1 MKYYQPTKRIFS
13 KRVFL
18 LFSVFAM
25 HLLTSVAVN
34 ATTITV
40 TSVAALQTA
49 INNASAGDVLILA
62 NGTYLNNT
70 LSISKSNVTVK
81 AATSGGVFLNGTNDI
96 TISGNYVTF
105 SGFQFTSG
113 DIGTGTIVEVTGSYN
128 VVTQLNFSNY
138 FAARYIHINDGS
150 QYNQITFCNL
160 EKKPA
165 LAAIGCT
172 IQISTSPTVPGYHKI
187 RYCSFQNYYGV
198 GGDNG
203 NEPIRI
209 GLGSERDNVSRT
221 IVEYCYFN
229 NTGLGDSES
238 VSVKSGE
245 NTIRFCTFTNQQN
258 AMLCFRNGAN
268 NVAYSNF
275 FINAG
280 GIRVKEANNIYCY
293 NNYFYN
299 SGDGTNANAVTL
311 LYVSNSIYANVLNN
325 VNFIHN
331 TFVDCSS
338 IDMGGTGATSNTW
351 ANNIFKKTSGS
362 IFTNANSGTTWT
374 GNIRSGTLGISN
386 TSGMANA
393 VDPLLITNT
402 DAYLGLSSTSPAI
415 DAASASYPAILDIA
429 NIDDDPTLAY
439 DISGQAR
446 PSLVTSKDVG
456 ADEYT
461 TGTTSNRP
469 LAVTDVGPNYLG
481 GPSIT
486 VSTQPNA
493 ASVCSGSTT
502 SFSASSTSTLSP
514 TTVQWQ
520 RSANSGTTWTN
531 ITANL
536 DAVTTYSGFTTET
549 LVLTGSSSTI
559 NNYQYKAVFT
569 NTIGSVDSNVVTL
582 TVITTALPTGAATKT
597 ICGAATVASL
607 TGYTGTAL
615 QWYSTL
621 TGGSALGT
629 TAELTSGNYY
639 VSQTLNGCESARK
652 TVVVT
657 VTSSAPVASSLLLC
671 NGSTVADLT
680 ATGTA
685 LKWYATA
692 TGGSQLASST
702 TLSTTSYYV
711 SQTVSTC
718 ESSRTAVSVVIYTP
732 ASLPTLNADGPGN
745 TYELITSVLA
755 PCQGVTAVEAP
766 DMLGGTVDGTHPA
779 FGRHI
784 AEVMDNDLGKYV
796 FEFYSHVT
804 QDNDITGGL
813 DRERVE
819 MKTYGGSTDN
829 LKGVLGETVTYK
841 WRFKVPT
848 GFQPSS
854 NFTHIHQ
861 VKAVDGDD
869 SSPLFTLTPRYGTPN
884 TLQIIY
890 VQDSNT
896 SADTRAEVNLS
907 LFENTWVEAIE
918 TIKIGTGTTGTY
930 AITIKKVSDGTTI
943 LSYSSNAIQTIR
955 TAATD
960 PATTGKVAN
969 SFIRPKW
976 GIYRSLAN
984 SSQLRDDSMRF
995 SDISISEIISP
1006 TAVLTANTDG
1016 TLSVSGVA
1024 AVGTTVTVK
1033 FPDGTTVT
1041 GDAGL
1046 GGVYGSITSGV
1057 LLSSGNVVVTYVI
1070 NGNTSP
1076 ETIGQFTALPV
1087 VSNQSFCTSAT
1098 VASLAATGTLI
1109 KWYAAASGGSALA
1122 TATILA
1128 TGTYYVTQTVNGLES
1143 VRTAVMVNI
1152 NTTAVPTASPQSF
1165 CGSVT
1170 VASLTA
1176 TGTALKWYLAATGG
1190 SELATAAALSTGT
1203 YYVSQTLNSC
1213 ESLRTSVAVTV
1224 NSTGVPTA
1232 NAQAICNSGTVANL
1246 TATGTALKWYT
1257 TLTGGSALASSTAL
1271 VAATYYVTQTLN
1283 SCESARVSSVVTLP
1297 TCILSKQVIA
1307 EQPYHDGGFEGQSGV
1322 LGTTV
1327 QTATNNIWRSS
1338 TSAGVA
1344 TVVGVFN
1351 TSTPRS
1357 GNTYLTQTL
1366 NATTPANN
1374 QSGYSRSAFGANP
1387 TTNVAKWVTFYYKPT
1402 PGVTQTSNNL
1412 QIKGGYV
1419 YTDNTA
1425 TATQAYGA
1433 TVLVPSSTSY
1443 TKYSKAVAAP
1453 TSLGTSNTQLALY
1466 LKSVAGGVVSVD
1478 VDDIVIYDGTAEDVT
1493 APNAPATASVA
1504 NVTAT
1509 GLDVNWTSP
1518 TTGGLDGGGYVV
1530 VRYASNPNA
1539 DNDPNVNGIYAVGN
1553 TITNGTGS
1561 LVGTVVYIG
1570 TGTSFTDTSLVSST
1584 SYYYKV
1590 YAVDKAFNYSLET
1603 MATGT
1608 TSGPLALPVA
1618 TAATAITAT
1627 GFTANWGAVS
1637 NASSYDLYIYNANTQ
1652 SNIAAWTFPSSWAAA
1667 TGIAPI
1673 ADIANANNTSATIT
1687 QSSGTVTAGDG
1698 SGGVGTYAI
1707 SGASWYSNPNKYWE
1721 IQVNTLGYRNV
1732 KVSSKLFSTAPKDFK
1747 LQYKIGSAGTYA
1759 DVDNGAFVCA
1769 SNWTTGVL
1777 SNLAL
1782 PVACDNATSVY
1793 LRWVNY
1799 TNIDYNTGV
1808 AMVGGTARLDDIYIT
1823 GGALASELG
1832 YPISISGTSSAVSG
1846 LSIGTYYYDVIAT
1859 GSGYISSAKSNLIN
1873 VLVSIP
1879 QSVADYKSVGDA
1891 NTSSATNWQY
1901 YNGISWITATTAPS
1915 SANNITISSGNTVS
1929 LGTNFTVNSGKAI
1942 TVNGTINLAGYLVSG
1957 SGSFSLSSGASIK
1970 LGDNTSLA
1978 SAITTTN
1985 KTFDVAANYFY
1996 DGTIA
2001 QTTASLPTGTMTGNV
2016 TISNAAGVT
2025 MAAGLKI
2032 NTPGTLEVTATGKL
2046 LFGDGNVV
2054 SSTIGSGTFTYTGTG
2069 NFTVATGATLII
2081 TSSKGICTGTSNGN
2095 IKNSGTRTFNSGVNY
2110 IFAKNDGANA
2120 ITMGTSFGSPEISA
2134 TLGINNLTINNPLGV
2149 YLPGAISTNAGEYT
2163 PDVDITVNGVL
2174 NFVSGKLIANNGI
2187 NSVPQTTGTKTITIA
2202 NSGTITGASSG
2213 TGWVIGNLKKATASA
2228 ASPSFTYTIGDATN
2242 YLPLALTFSGATS
2255 ATGGLTAKINTGDT
2269 SIAGSGIDSTKS
2281 VNRTW
2286 TLTNSNLA
2294 GFTSYNA
2301 IFTYAIQDIDSNA
2314 LPQSFAAL
2322 LYNGASWTNLTT
2334 SGTPTSTNFS
2344 ASSIT
2349 GFGDFAIG
2357 QVCTN
2362 PTFGGTISGT
2372 QSFCLLSNSVA
2383 FASNALPSGH
2393 TGNLEYKW
2401 QSSTNNITF
2410 TDIAGA
2416 TASTY
2421 TAPPGITAT
2430 TYYKRLARV
2439 DCQSDWTDA
2448 AESNVISV
2456 TVITIAAPTASAQTF
2471 CNAATIENLVATGTN
2486 LKWYTTATGG
2496 SPLSTTTALATST
2509 YYVSQTLNSCESVRT
2524 AVTINVNITLVP
2536 TASAQTF
2543 CSAATVSN
2551 LVATGT
2557 NINWYDVPNN
2567 GTALTGSTAIDSGT
2581 YYVSQTLNSCEGAR
2595 RSVAVTVNAN
2605 PTFGGTI
2612 VGTQSLC
2619 SPANPA
2625 AFSSSASASG
2635 QTGTLEYQWQS
2646 STNNINFIDIDGAIA
2661 TIYNAPSGLTE
2672 TTFYKRLAR
2681 VSCKSDWIDAA
2692 ESNVISVT
2700 VNPVLTPTFN
2710 QVNPICFGET
2720 LSALP
2725 TNANNNI
2732 SGSWSPA
2739 INSAI
2744 TTTYTFTPSDQ
2755 CSLLTTMNIVVKHS
2769 LAGTIT
2775 PNQTITWNAQ
2785 PADISLMNSSGAVQ
2799 WQSSTNGDSFSNIN
2813 GATGTTLL
2821 GSTIGTLTTKK
2832 YFRAIV
2838 NDGGCGNVTSELHSV
2853 TIITTTNIRP
2863 SQCGST
2869 LSAMNSQI
2877 LATIYPSAQ
2886 MYRFEVSNGATVN
2899 TYDTTKYNFDLTKVP
2914 GTTYATT
2921 YGIRVAVKINGVWGN
2936 FGTSCNVTT
2945 PTLSSNTVLTTKL
2958 HSNFCGATLAAVD
2971 TKIAAATIFN
2981 ATGYRFEITT
2991 GGVTTVYD
2999 SSLYLF
3005 RLEDAGVA
3013 AYGTTYAIRVAVLV
3027 NGTYGNY
3034 GASCN
3039 VTTPTLT
3046 ISVVPTTKVLPAFCG
3061 TTLAALDTKIGATP
3075 ISMATAYR
3083 FEITTGGITTIYDSA
3098 VYNFRLAQAGVAAYG
3113 TTYSIRVAAQ
3123 INGVYGNYG
3132 ASCNV
3137 TTPVLSSYTVPTTQI
3152 HPNFC
3157 GITLA
3162 ALDTKIPAAP
3172 IYNAS
3177 GYRFEITTGGVTTV
3191 YDSAVYNFKLSQT
3204 GVVVAYGTTYA
3215 IRVAA
3220 LVNGVYGNYGV
3231 LCNVTTPAD
3240 PNINTTRLKT
3250 KSFEVSA
3257 YPNPFENV
3265 FNISLET
3272 PSKEDVTVAVY
3283 DMMGRQIE
3291 NKVINANEIE
3301 NTFLGQNYSTGV
3313 YNVIVSQGMNIKM
3326 VRLIKN

>member
-1 MKYYQPTKRIFS
+1 MKYNQPTKSIFS

-49 INNASAGDVLILA
+49 INNAAAGDVLILA

-81 AATSGGVFLNGTNDI
+81 AATPGGVFLNGTNDI

-221 IVEYCYFN
+221 IVERCYFN
-229 NTGLGDSES
+229 NTGDGDSES

-268 NVAYSNF
+268 NIAYSNF

-351 ANNIFKKTSGS
+351 ANNIFKKSSGS
-362 IFTNANSGTTWT
+362 IFTNANSGTTWI

-386 TSGMANA
+386 TSGMSNA

-402 DAYLGLSSTSPAI
+402 DAYFGLSSTSPAI
-415 DAASASYPAILDIA
+415 DAASSSYPSILDIA
-429 NIDDDPTLAY
+429 NIDDDPALAY

-446 PSLVTSKDVG
+446 PSLTTSKDVG

-469 LAVTDVGPNYLG
+469 LAVTDAGPNYLG

-486 VSTQPNA
+486 VSTQPSA

-520 RSANSGTTWTN
+520 RSSNSGTTWTN
-531 ITANL
+531 ISANL
-536 DAVTTYSGFTTET
+536 DAATTYSGFTTET
-549 LVLTGSSSTI
+549 LVLTGSLSTI

-582 TVITTALPTGAATKT
+582 TVITTALPTGSATKT

-607 TGYTGTAL
+607 TGYAGTAL
-615 QWYSTL
+615 QWYSAS
-621 TGGSALGT
+621 TGGTALDVATILT
-629 TAELTSGNYY
+629 TGNYY

-652 TVVVT
+652 TVAVT
-657 VTSSAPVASSLLLC
+657 VTSPAPVASSLLLC
-671 NGSTVADLT
+671 TGSTVSNLT

-692 TGGSQLASST
+692 SGGGVMSSST
-702 TLSTTSYYV
+702 VLSTTTYYV
-711 SQTVSTC
+711 SQTISAC
-718 ESSRTAVSVVIYTP
+718 ESSRTAVSVVIYSP
-732 ASLPTLNADGPGN
+732 ASMPLLNADGPGN

-755 PCQGVTAVEAP
+755 PCQGVAAVEAP
-766 DMLGGTVDGTHPA
+766 DMLDGSVVGTHPT

-796 FEFYSHVT
+796 FEFYSHVA

-819 MKTYGGSTDN
+819 IKTYGGSTDN

-884 TLQIIY
+884 TLQLLY

-896 SADTRAEVNLS
+896 SADTKAEVNLS

-930 AITIKKVSDGTTI
+930 TITIKKVSDGTTI

-955 TAATD
+955 TAVTD

-976 GIYRSLAN
+976 GIYRSLLDSAR
-984 SSQLRDDSMRF
+984 LRDDSMRF
-995 SDISISEIISP
+995 SDISISEIIPP
-1006 TAVLTANTDG
+1006 TVVLTANTDG
-1016 TLSVSGVA
+1016 TVSVSGVA
-1024 AVGTTVTVK
+1024 AVGTTVTAK

-1041 GDAGL
+1041 GDTGL
-1046 GGVYGSITSGV
+1046 GGAYGPITSGV
-1057 LLSSGNVVVTYVI
+1057 LISSGNVVVTYVLS
-1070 NGNTSP
+1070 GNTSP
-1076 ETIGQFTALPV
+1076 EATGQFTTLPV

-1098 VASLAATGTLI
+1098 VANLVVTGTMI
-1109 KWYAAASGGSALA
+1109 KWYAGASGGSVLTT
-1122 TATILA
+1122 TAALA

-1143 VRTAVMVNI
+1143 VRTAVMINI
-1152 NTTAVPTASPQSF
+1152 NTTALPTASPQSL

-1176 TGTALKWYLAATGG
+1176 TGTALKWYSAATGG
-1190 SELATAAALSTGT
+1190 SELATSTALSTGT

-1213 ESLRTSVAVTV
+1213 ESSRTSVAVTV
-1224 NSTGVPTA
+1224 NITGLPTA

-1257 TLTGGSALASSTAL
+1257 ASTGGSALATSTAL
-1271 VAATYYVTQTLN
+1271 TARTYYVSQTLN

-1297 TCILSKQVIA
+1297 TCILSKQVIG
-1307 EQPYHDGGFEGQSGV
+1307 EQTYHDGGFEGQSGV

-1327 QTATNNIWRSS
+1327 QTATNNTWRSS
-1338 TSAGVA
+1338 TSSGVA

-1366 NATTPANN
+1366 NAVTPAIGAA
-1374 QSGYSRSAFGANP
+1374 GYSKSAFGSNP

-1402 PGVTQTSNNL
+1402 PGVTQTTNNL

-1419 YTDNTA
+1419 YTDNA
-1425 TATQAYGA
+1425 SSPATQQVYGA

-1443 TKYSKAVAAP
+1443 TKYSKAVALPAN
-1453 TSLGTSNTQLALY
+1453 LGTSSNTQLALY

-1493 APNAPATASVA
+1493 APNAPASASVG

-1509 GLDVNWTSP
+1509 GLNVNWTAP

-1539 DNDPNVNGIYAVGN
+1539 DNDPNVNGIYAIGN

-1570 TGTSFTDTSLVSST
+1570 TGTSFTDNSLESST

-1618 TAATAITAT
+1618 AAATAITAT

-1637 NASSYDLYIYNANTQ
+1637 NASSYDLYVYNANTQ

-1667 TGIAPI
+1667 TGIAAI
-1673 ADIANANNTSATIT
+1673 ADIANSNNTSATIT

-1698 SGGVGTYAI
+1698 SGGVGTYSI

-1721 IQVNTLGYRNV
+1721 IQVNTLGYRNI

-1747 LQYKIGSAGTYA
+1747 LQYKIGSAGSYA

-1782 PVACDNATSVY
+1782 PVACDNAASVY
-1793 LRWVNY
+1793 LRWINY
-1799 TNIDYNTGV
+1799 TNTDFNTGL
-1808 AMVGGTARLDDIYIT
+1808 AMTGGTARLDDIYIS
-1823 GGALASELG
+1823 GGVLTPQSG
-1832 YPISISGTSSAVSG
+1832 SPISISGTSSAVSG

-1859 GSGYISSAKSNLIN
+1859 GSGYTSSAKSNLIT

-1978 SAITTTN
+1978 SAITTNN

-2001 QTTASLPTGTMTGNV
+2001 QTTASLPTGTLTGNV
-2016 TISNAAGVT
+2016 TVSNTVGVT
-2025 MAAGLKI
+2025 MAAALKI
-2032 NTPGTLEVTATGKL
+2032 NSPGTLEVTATGKL

-2054 SSTIGSGTFTYTGTG
+2054 SATIGSGTFTYTGTG
-2069 NFTVATGATLII
+2069 GFIVATGATLVI
-2081 TSSKGICTGTSNGN
+2081 TSSKGICIGTTNGN

-2134 TLGINNLTINNPLGV
+2134 TLGINNLMINNPLGV

-2187 NSVPQTTGTKTITIA
+2187 SSVPQTTGTKTVTI
-2202 NSGTITGASSG
+2202 GTAGSITGASSG
-2213 TGWVIGNLKKATASA
+2213 TGWVIGNLKKTTASA
-2228 ASPSFTYTIGDATN
+2228 ASPSFNYTIGDATN

-2255 ATGGLTAKINTGDT
+2255 ATGGLTARINAGDT
-2269 SIAGSGIDSTKS
+2269 SIAGSGIDNTKS
-2281 VNRTW
+2281 INRTW

-2301 IFTYAIQDIDSNA
+2301 IFTYAIQDLDSNA

-2322 LYNGASWTNLTT
+2322 LYNGASWTNLAT

-2372 QSFCLLSNSVA
+2372 QSFCSLSNSAA

-2401 QSSTNNITF
+2401 QSSTDNITF

-2416 TASTY
+2416 TASNY
-2421 TAPPGITAT
+2421 TAPSGLTAT
-2430 TYYKRLARV
+2430 AYYKRLARV
-2439 DCQSDWTDA
+2439 DCQSDWIDA
-2448 AESNVISV
+2448 VPSNVITV

-2471 CNAATIENLVATGTN
+2471 CNDTIVSDLVATGTI
-2486 LKWYTTATGG
+2486 LK
-2496 SPLSTTTALATST
+2496 
-2509 YYVSQTLNSCESVRT
+2509 
-2524 AVTINVNITLVP
+2524 
-2536 TASAQTF
+2536 
-2543 CSAATVSN
+2543 
-2551 LVATGT
+2551 
-2557 NINWYDVPNN
+2557 WYDVPNN
-2567 GTALTGSTAIDSGT
+2567 GTALTSSTAIDSGT

-2646 STNNINFIDIDGAIA
+2646 STNNINFTDIDGAIA

-2725 TNANNNI
+2725 TTANNNI

-2739 INSAI
+2739 INSAA
-2744 TTTYTFTPSDQ
+2744 TTTYNFTPSNQ
-2755 CSLLTTMNIVVKHS
+2755 CSLSTTMTIVVKHS
-2769 LAGTIT
+2769 LAGTISA
-2775 PNQTITWNAQ
+2775 NQTITWNVEPDA
-2785 PADISLMNSSGAVQ
+2785 ITLTNSSGAVQ
-2799 WQSSTNGDSFSNIN
+2799 WQSSSNGVSFSNIN

-2821 GSTIGTLTTKK
+2821 GSTIGALTSKK

-2838 NDGGCGNVTSELHSV
+2838 NDGGCGNVTSEVHTV
-2853 TIITTTNIRP
+2853 TIITTTNIKP
-2863 SQCGST
+2863 SLCGTT
-2869 LSAMNSQI
+2869 LSAMNTQI
-2877 LATIYPSAQ
+2877 LAIIYPSAQ
-2886 MYRFEVSNGATVN
+2886 MYRFQVSNGSNVN
-2899 TYDTTKYNFDLTKVP
+2899 TYETIKYNFDLTKIA

-2921 YGIRVAVKINGVWGN
+2921 YDIRVAVKINGVWGN
-2936 FGTSCNVTT
+2936 YGTSCDVTT
-2945 PTLSSNTVLTTKL
+2945 PSLSSNTILTTKL
-2958 HSNFCGATLAAVD
+2958 QSDFCGATLATLD

-2981 ATGYRFEITT
+2981 ATGYRFEI
-2991 GGVTTVYD
+2991 
-2999 SSLYLF
+2999 
-3005 RLEDAGVA
+3005 
-3013 AYGTTYAIRVAVLV
+3013 
-3027 NGTYGNY
+3027 
-3034 GASCN
+3034 
-3039 VTTPTLT
+3039 
-3046 ISVVPTTKVLPAFCG
+3046 
-3061 TTLAALDTKIGATP
+3061 KI
-3075 ISMATAYR
+3075 
-3083 FEITTGGITTIYDSA
+3083 
-3098 VYNFRLAQAGVAAYG
+3098 
-3113 TTYSIRVAAQ
+3113 
-3123 INGVYGNYG
+3123 
-3132 ASCNV
+3132 
-3137 TTPVLSSYTVPTTQI
+3137 
-3152 HPNFC
+3152 
-3157 GITLA
+3157 
-3162 ALDTKIPAAP
+3162 
-3172 IYNAS
+3172 
-3177 GYRFEITTGGVTTV
+3177 GGVTTV
-3191 YDSAVYNFKLSQT
+3191 YDSAAYNFRLADAGLAAYGTTYTIRVAALVGGVYGNYGVSCNVSTPVLVTNTVPTTTIHPSFCGVTLASLDTKIAAVMVTGATKGRFEITIAGGSPVVYEVAAYNFKLSQT
-3204 GVVVAYGTTYA
+3204 GVAVLYNTDYS

-3220 LVNGVYGNYGV
+3220 LVGGVWGNYGAS
-3231 LCNVTTPAD
+3231 CTVTTPTPIIA
-3240 PNINTTRLKT
+3240 RLKA
-3250 KSFEVSA
+3250 KSFNVSA
-3257 YPNPFENV
+3257 YPNPFV
-3265 FNISLET
+3265 AAFNLNLET
-3272 PSKEDVTVAVY
+3272 PNKEDVTIAVY

-3301 NTFLGQNYSTGV
+3301 NTSLGQNYSIGV
-3313 YNVIVSQGMNIKM
+3313 YNVIVSQGMNIET
-3326 VRLIKN
+3326 VRLVKN